1 MKGKKLHFDDYRIR
15 VGKKVVKYERKK
27 LSYYDETKRTFESK
41 YIVLIN
47 STKELQGNSF
57 ISFKSI
63 NREDAFITMVSTLD
77 FEGASK
83 LISNIDTLDATV
95 DATIYEILRDYSM
108 CDRDQSPN

>member
-1 MKGKKLHFDDYRIR
+1 
-15 VGKKVVKYERKK
+15 
-27 LSYYDETKRTFESK
+27 
-41 YIVLIN
+41 
-47 STKELQGNSF
+47 
-57 ISFKSI
+57 
-63 NREDAFITMVSTLD
+63 MVSTLD